1 MALSIKT
8 ETEASQGAAT
18 YADHLE
24 SHPVQVL
31 VSVEKKAGKDGWAG
45 KPTETEV
52 VVPGLYSSNGMRVT
66 VEGSH
71 TVNMGNYESAKIGV
85 SLTVPCS
92 PDSLNDAYD
101 FALAWCGARIQAEVA
116 SAKGQ

>member
-1 MALSIKT
+1 MALSVK
-8 ETEASQGAAT
+8 SPPPAT

-24 SHPVQVL
+24 SHPAQAVI
-31 VSVEKKAGKDGWAG
+31 SVEKKSGGVKWAG
-45 KPTETEV
+45 KPTESEV

-92 PDSLNDAYD
+92 PDSLNEAYD
-101 FALAWCGARIQAEVA
+101 FAMAWCGERIQSEVK